1 MIDTIK
7 LTLDQTMFAII
18 RPEDFQKDINSKA
31 NGFFKYVLNPTKG
44 ELLRGTYKPRIT
56 ITKRFNCAGRFE
68 PTLTIELSLPKLQFC
83 NNFVELTDNDFESII
98 ERLSTVLK
106 EMGIMIYKN
115 KLENAPVSAIHY
127 SKNIV
132 LDDGLT
138 PYILINKIKD
148 SNIRMSA
155 DVDRTSFRNDGYSY
169 KWHANMYE
177 VAFYDKVNDLKK
189 SKTSPKRSG
198 EKDNEI
204 QLNLFE
210 EIKKN
215 DRLEVLRME
224 VRLNNRT
231 KIRSLFKTLNI
242 TSDLSFK
249 DLFKQDY
256 SKTVLLHY
264 IRELESNRPV
274 ILDYSAHDAKS
285 LLTDLIINNPR
296 LKPHKV
302 FELFGIRQ
310 ALEHYSEREL
320 KGIFNPKNY
329 HIWYR
334 LMKSTKE
341 IVVPNQ
347 QSPLSIIKEKIN
359 EFKPISTLD
368 FDKLMLNNDKR
379 R

>member
-7 LTLDQTMFAII
+7 LTLDSTMFTIL
-18 RPEDFQKDINSKA
+18 RKEDFQKDINNTAS
-31 NGFFKYVLNPTKG
+31 GFAKYVINPYKS
-44 ELLRGTYKPRIT
+44 ELLRGIYKPRLT
-56 ITKRFNCAGRFE
+56 IAHRFNCSGVKGW
-68 PTLTIELSLPKLQFC
+68 TLYIELSLPKLLYG
-83 NNFVELTDNDFESII
+83 NNFTELTDNNFEAII
-98 ERLSTVLK
+98 KKLSTVLK
-106 EMGIMIYKN
+106 EMGILVYTDRLI
-115 KLENAPVSAIHY
+115 NAPVSAIHY

-132 LDDGLT
+132 LDNGLT

-148 SNIRMSA
+148 SNIRMSL
-155 DVDRTSFRNDGYSY
+155 DIDRAQFRNDGYSY

-189 SKTSPKRSG
+189 SNISPKRSE

-215 DRLEVLRME
+215 DKLEVLRME

-231 KIRSLFKTLNI
+231 KLRSLFRTLNI
-242 TSDLSFK
+242 SSDLTFK

-274 ILDYSAHDAKS
+274 ILNYSAHDAKS

-296 LKPHKV
+296 LKPHKI

-341 IVVPNQ
+341 IIVPNQ
-347 QSPLSIIKEKIN
+347 QSLLSIIKEKIN

-368 FDKLMLNNDKR
+368 FNKLMLNNDK
-379 R
+379 